1 MLHLNGMNH
10 LNPFHAKW
18 CYYWVIYTSIYF
30 LFCIL
35 SCKSKDSAQHLTG
48 SMIEQMIQ
56 YNDLGIPA
64 SIQSQITDSTDLNYG
79 GIPDGFQ
86 IYNPHAPAGL
96 IQTLTCAYISK
107 SSGYYHDSKLIKPMV
122 LGIEYIL
129 RHQHEDGTIDLAA
142 TNFHST
148 PDLGFVVE
156 VLASAYQFLKQDGN
170 IETMTLRDKLK
181 TFLIKAGEALT
192 VGGIHTPNHRW
203 VVSTALARLNELF
216 PNVKYMVRINQWL
229 NEKIDIDADG
239 QYNERSTAAYD
250 PLVDRWLISM
260 ARLLNKPELYEPVR
274 RNLDMTTYLIH
285 PNGDLVT
292 EMSKRQDQYTTAPSV
307 PYFYAYYVMAK
318 IFKDMK
324 YQRVATWIK
333 STYGIKS
340 LSGYLPYLLE
350 YKDSAREISSDSL
363 PPTEYEKYFEASRL
377 VRWRSGNTD
386 ATLVAQNSSLF
397 SMQHEDIV
405 VQAVRCATAFFGKG
419 QFIADSMKKTADGY
433 ELYQKL
439 EGPYYQPYPPD
450 SLPTKDGDW
459 NKMPR
464 EKRPTSEVQKME
476 YRLNVSRIAKGFT
489 LHFSLRG
496 TDGVPVAIEISLKKN
511 AGKLDHIDNAPGVED
526 AYLLKEDAAIFSTSY
541 HAIRI
546 KGGKSEHRWTALRG
560 ALPKLNGSSIYITG
574 YTPFE
579 HEIII
584 EALK

>member
-1 MLHLNGMNH
+1 
-10 LNPFHAKW
+10 
-18 CYYWVIYTSIYF
+18 
-30 LFCIL
+30 L
-35 SCKSKDSAQHLTG
+35 SCKVKDAPEQRTG
-48 SMIEQMIQ
+48 NWIEQMIQ
-56 YNDLGIPA
+56 YNDLGVPA
-64 SIQSQITDSTDLNYG
+64 SMQSQITDSTDVHYG

-107 SSGYYHDSKLIKPMV
+107 SSIYYHDSKLIKPML
-122 LGIEYIL
+122 LGIDYIL

-156 VLASAYQFLKQDGN
+156 VLATAYKFLIQDAN
-170 IETMTLRDKLK
+170 IETIALRYKLK
-181 TFLIKAGEALT
+181 TFLIKAGDALT

-216 PNVKYMVRINQWL
+216 PNVKYLARINQWL
-229 NEKIDIDADG
+229 NEKIDIDVDG
-239 QYNERSTAAYD
+239 QYNERSTAVYD
-250 PLVDRWLISM
+250 PLVDRWLITM

-274 RNLDMTTYLIH
+274 KNLDMTTYLIH

-307 PYFYAYYVMAK
+307 PYFFAYHVMAK
-318 IFKDMK
+318 TFQDMN
-324 YQRVATWIK
+324 YQKVATWIK
-333 STYGIKS
+333 STYGVKA

-350 YKDSAREISSDSL
+350 YENTGREISSDSL
-363 PPTEYEKYFEASRL
+363 PSTEYEKYFEASRL

-419 QFIADSMKKTADGY
+419 QFIADSMRKTEYGY

-450 SLPTKDGDW
+450 SLPTRDGDW

-464 EKRPTSEVQKME
+464 EKRPTSEVQRME
-476 YRLNVSRIAKGFT
+476 YHLDIERITKGFA
-489 LHFSLRG
+489 LHFSLLG
-496 TDGVPVAIEISLKKN
+496 TEGVPAAIEINLKKDD
-511 AGKLDHIDNAPGVED
+511 GKIEHAERVQGIED
-526 AYLLKEDAAIFSTSY
+526 AYLLKEDAAIFSTSK

-546 KGGKSEHRWTALRG
+546 KGGRCEHRWTAIRG

-574 YTPFE
+574 FTPFE
-579 HEIII
+579 HEVII